1 MFFYFYNTILIKSF
15 DTDILNF
22 HNIEHSTELKLVPID
37 KYQSI
42 FTNLVKQ
49 NGKKGYY
56 FRNCRKKSWNPF

>member
-22 HNIEHSTELKLVPID
+22 QNIEHSTKLKLVPID
-37 KYQSI
+37 KYQII

-49 NGKKGYY
+49 LG
-56 FRNCRKKSWNPF
+56 